1 MMDFMTSMIAV
12 LIRAHRHCRLSEG
25 ACRRQNGASCAT
37 TRPRPFASVAPGQGD
52 AFDSDRCSISKKPTP
67 QQVRIIGG
75 QYRRTPIA
83 VVDAEGL
90 RPTPDRVRETL
101 FNWLTHLW
109 DDDFASRRVLD
120 LFAGTGALG
129 LEAASRGAGH
139 VTLVEPDRRA
149 LAVLRQVREKLAANQ
164 VEIVGDRA
172 SAFLARHG
180 GADFDLV
187 FLDPPFGNH
196 WLEKIWPDACGV
208 LSQNGLIYVESE
220 SAFEAPAGFT
230 LVRQA
235 KAGAVHYHLLR
246 SVVPDQTN

>member
-1 MMDFMTSMIAV
+1 
-12 LIRAHRHCRLSEG
+12 
-25 ACRRQNGASCAT
+25 
-37 TRPRPFASVAPGQGD
+37 
-52 AFDSDRCSISKKPTP
+52 
-67 QQVRIIGG
+67 
-75 QYRRTPIA
+75 
-83 VVDAEGL
+83 
-90 RPTPDRVRETL
+90 
-101 FNWLTHLW
+101 THLW
-109 DDDFASRRVLD
+109 EDDFASRRVLD

-129 LEAASRGAGH
+129 LEAASRGVGH

-149 LAVLRQVREKLAANQ
+149 LAVLHQVREKLAANQ

-172 SAFLARHG
+172 SAFLSRHG
-180 GADFDLV
+180 RADFDLV
-187 FLDPPFGNH
+187 FLDPPFGNL
-196 WLEKIWPDACGV
+196 WLEKIWPAACGV

>member
-1 MMDFMTSMIAV
+1 MIAV
-12 LIRAHRHCRLSEG
+12 LIRPYRHRPLPRR
-25 ACRRQNGASCAT
+25 ACWRQNPAPCAT
-37 TRPRPFASVAPGQGD
+37 TRPNHPSALHQVNATLLTQTG
-52 AFDSDRCSISKKPTP
+52 AHISKKPIP

-149 LAVLRQVREKLAANQ
+149 LAALHQVREKLAAHQ

-172 SAFLARHG
+172 SAFLARHRR
-180 GADFDLV
+180 ADFDLV
-187 FLDPPFGNH
+187 FLDPPFGND
-196 WLEKIWPDACGV
+196 WLEKIWPAACSV

-220 SAFEAPAGFT
+220 NAFEAPAGFT

>member
-1 MMDFMTSMIAV
+1 P
-12 LIRAHRHCRLSEG
+12 
-25 ACRRQNGASCAT
+25 N
-37 TRPRPFASVAPGQGD
+37 
-52 AFDSDRCSISKKPTP
+52 RCSISKKPIP

-109 DDDFASRRVLD
+109 EDDFASRRVLD

-129 LEAASRGAGH
+129 LEAASRGAGQ
-139 VTLVEPDRRA
+139 VTLVEPERRA
-149 LAVLRQVREKLAANQ
+149 LLQLRQICQKLGALN

-172 SAFLARHG
+172 GSFLARHSR
-180 GADFDLV
+180 ADFDLV
-187 FLDPPFGNH
+187 LLDPPFGED
-196 WLEKIWPDACGV
+196 WLQKIWPAACEV
-208 LSQNGLIYVESE
+208 LSSDGLVYVESDT
-220 SAFEAPAGFT
+220 AFQAPPGFV

-246 SVVPDQTN
+246 RSRPDQ